1 MTSFL
6 LARGKFAAE
15 ALSALR
21 WRLCK
26 QTESHPQ
33 KHFREVLGKS
43 KKKKKKATHNAFQI
57 LILSSKEFFFWKR
70 GFVLLYRKKVLGNFL
85 WPFGG
90 VPFSSAR
97 VAEKCY
103 FWFW

>member
-43 KKKKKKATHNAFQI
+43 KKKKKSNTQRVSDTN
-57 LILSSKEFFFWKR
+57 LIIKR
-70 GFVLLYRKKVLGNFL
+70 VFLLEERFCFAL
-85 WPFGG
+85 
-90 VPFSSAR
+90 
-97 VAEKCY
+97 
-103 FWFW
+103 